1 MNETLKLLYDR
12 FYIPLPMV
20 ESEQEVETCHR
31 QLIER
36 LDKPERKLV
45 LQIIDAQNLMIE
57 QRSVDSFICG
67 FRLAWE
73 MANELN
79 HFETNRHPS
88 PMDRDRHRPKPVSER
103 SMMVSGIC
111 FRYFRPKLVVPKY
124 ASKLAT
130 GSTTQS
136 ESSGLLAR

>member
-1 MNETLKLLYDR
+1 MNETLRLLYDK
-12 FYIPLPMV
+12 FYTPLPMV
-20 ESEQEVETCHR
+20 ESEQEVDR

-79 HFETNRHPS
+79 HYEENRHPLS
-88 PMDRDRHRPKPVSER
+88 AEEAEMD
-103 SMMVSGIC
+103 
-111 FRYFRPKLVVPKY
+111 
-124 ASKLAT
+124 A
-130 GSTTQS
+130 
-136 ESSGLLAR
+136 

>member
-1 MNETLKLLYDR
+1 MNETLRLLYDK
-12 FYIPLPMV
+12 FYTPLPMV

-73 MANELN
+73 MTNELN
-79 HFETNRHPS
+79 HFEKNRHPS
-88 PMDRDRHRPKPVSER
+88 PVEEEEMD
-103 SMMVSGIC
+103 
-111 FRYFRPKLVVPKY
+111 
-124 ASKLAT
+124 A
-130 GSTTQS
+130 
-136 ESSGLLAR
+136 

>member
-1 MNETLKLLYDR
+1 MNETLRLLYDR

-45 LQIIDAQNLMIE
+45 LRIIDAQNLMIE
-57 QRSVDSFICG
+57 QRSVDSFIYG
-67 FRLAWE
+67 FRLALE

-79 HFETNRHPS
+79 HYEENRHPLS
-88 PMDRDRHRPKPVSER
+88 AEEAETDAC
-103 SMMVSGIC
+103 SM
-111 FRYFRPKLVVPKY
+111 L
-124 ASKLAT
+124 
-130 GSTTQS
+130 
-136 ESSGLLAR
+136 

>member
-1 MNETLKLLYDR
+1 MNETLRLLYDK
-12 FYIPLPMV
+12 FYTPLPIA

-36 LDKPERKLV
+36 LGKPERKLV

-57 QRSVDSFICG
+57 QRSMDSFICG

-79 HFETNRHPS
+79 HFEANRHPS
-88 PMDRDRHRPKPVSER
+88 PVEEAEMD
-103 SMMVSGIC
+103 
-111 FRYFRPKLVVPKY
+111 
-124 ASKLAT
+124 A
-130 GSTTQS
+130 
-136 ESSGLLAR
+136 

>member
-12 FYIPLPMV
+12 FYISLPMA

-45 LQIIDAQNLMIE
+45 LRIIDAQNLMIE
-57 QRSVDSFICG
+57 QRSMDSFICG

-73 MANELN
+73 MANDLN
-79 HFETNRHPS
+79 HYMEERPEPEDDLGPDALLYSPS
-88 PMDRDRHRPKPVSER
+88 CSMASLLSRPMTDWWR
-103 SMMVSGIC
+103 STW
-111 FRYFRPKLVVPKY
+111 FRTLPSTYRLVPP
-124 ASKLAT
+124 L
-130 GSTTQS
+130 
-136 ESSGLLAR
+136 

>member
-12 FYIPLPMV
+12 FYTPLPMV
-20 ESEQEVETCHR
+20 GSEQEVETCHR

-36 LDKPERKLV
+36 LDKPERKQV
-45 LQIIDAQNLMIE
+45 LRIIDAQNLMIE

-79 HFETNRHPS
+79 HLETNRHPS
-88 PMDRDRHRPKPVSER
+88 PVEEAEMD
-103 SMMVSGIC
+103 
-111 FRYFRPKLVVPKY
+111 
-124 ASKLAT
+124 A
-130 GSTTQS
+130 
-136 ESSGLLAR
+136 